1 MEKETPKKK
10 ITKAALK
17 RSLRLFKYVLP
28 YKTSFIL
35 GFICLIVS
43 SVSSLLIFSS
53 FGDLI
58 DVQQNN
64 FTDQITRIVLFM
76 GVVLVLQ
83 GIASFFRIYTFA
95 IFTEKSMAKL
105 RQDVFQRVIV
115 LPMSFFAEKRVG
127 ELSSR
132 ISSDIATVQS
142 TLATSLAELIRQ
154 IIIVIGCIVILG
166 LTSIKL
172 ALFILATLPAMA
184 LVAVAFG
191 RYVRKLSKMAQN
203 QMAESTTIVEETLQG
218 ITTVKAFVGEIFE
231 VKRYKK
237 VTDEL
242 VVTGLK
248 NAVYRGLFATCIIV
262 FLFGSITAI
271 IWFGARLVGNGEMTN
286 GDLFRFFLLSVF
298 MAGSV
303 GGLADTYSQLQKAV
317 GATEHLL
324 DILDVKPEF
333 LLPEKIDHSL
343 QLKGDISF
351 ENVRFVYPARK
362 EMYAIDDVS
371 FTVKSGQQVAIVG
384 SSGSGKTTLMSLL
397 LRFYTPQEGQIL
409 IDGKNISTYDF
420 LAYRSNIAL
429 VPQDVL
435 LFGGTIRDNIRYG
448 KPEATEEEV
457 IDAAKKA
464 NAHDFILSFPD
475 GYDTLVGERGTKLSG
490 GQRQRI
496 AIARAVIIN
505 PAILLLDEATSA
517 LDSESERLVQDAL
530 DKLMEGRTS
539 IVIAHRLSTIQHA
552 DQILVLEKGK
562 LLEVGTHQELLAQKD
577 GWYQHLSKLQF
588 NL

>member
-1 MEKETPKKK
+1 MEKEVKKK
-10 ITKAALK
+10 ISKAALK
-17 RSLRLFKYVLP
+17 RSLRLFRYVMP
-28 YKTSFIL
+28 YKSAFIV

-43 SVSSLLIFSS
+43 SVSSLLIFNS

-64 FTDQITRIVLFM
+64 FSDQITHIVLFM
-76 GVVLVLQ
+76 ALVLILQ
-83 GIASFFRIYTFA
+83 AIASFFRIYTFA

-105 RQDVFQRVIV
+105 RQDVFQRLIV
-115 LPMSFFAEKRVG
+115 LPMNFFSEKRVG

-132 ISSDIATVQS
+132 VSSDISTVQS
-142 TLATSLAELIRQ
+142 TLAVSLAEFMRQ
-154 IIIVIGCIVILG
+154 IIIVVGSIIILG
-166 LTSIKL
+166 VTSLKL

-184 LVAVAFG
+184 IFAVAFG
-191 RYVRKLSKMAQN
+191 RYVRKLSKLAQN
-203 QMAESTTIVEETLQG
+203 QMAESNTIVEETLQG
-218 ITTVKAFVGEIFE
+218 IVTVKAFVGEIFE

-237 VTDEL
+237 ITNDL
-242 VVTGLK
+242 IATGMR
-248 NAVYRGLFATCIIV
+248 NAIFRGLFATCIIV

-271 IWFGARLVGNGEMTN
+271 VWFGARLVGEGEMTN

-303 GGLADTYSQLQKAV
+303 GGLADTYSQLQKAI
-317 GATEHLL
+317 GATENLL
-324 DILDVKPEF
+324 DILEVQPEF
-333 LLPEKIDHSL
+333 TLPEHIDHSL
-343 QLKGDISF
+343 HLEGTITF
-351 ENVRFVYPARK
+351 ENVRFAYPTRK
-362 EMYAIDDVS
+362 EMYSIDGVS
-371 FTVKSGQQVAIVG
+371 FHVNKGEQVAIVG
-384 SSGSGKTTLMSLL
+384 SSGAGKTTLISLL
-397 LRFYTPQEGQIL
+397 LRFYEPNEGQIVV
-409 IDGKNISTYDF
+409 DGKNISSYDF
-420 LAYRSNIAL
+420 LAYRSNIAM

-435 LFGGTIRDNIRYG
+435 LFAGTIRDNIRYG
-448 KPEATEEEV
+448 KPAASDEEV
-457 IDAAKKA
+457 IEAAKKA
-464 NAHDFILSFPD
+464 NAHDFIMAFPD

-505 PAILLLDEATSA
+505 PAVLLLDEATSA

-562 LLEVGTHQELLAQKD
+562 LLEAGTHQELLAQKD